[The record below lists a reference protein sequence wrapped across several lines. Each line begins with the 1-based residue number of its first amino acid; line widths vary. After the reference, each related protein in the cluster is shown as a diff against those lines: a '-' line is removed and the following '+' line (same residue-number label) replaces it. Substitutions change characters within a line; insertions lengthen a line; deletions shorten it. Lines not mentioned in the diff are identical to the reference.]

1 VGCTSERACKVRVV
15 RRKLVVFVPV
25 SALESVC
32 EALFAAGAGH
42 IGGYE
47 RCAWYTPGMGTFLAG
62 EGAAPTI
69 GEVGQERRIGEY
81 RLETV
86 YPTELEADVVR
97 ALLESHPYEE
107 PVFDLYELLEPEV

>member
-1 VGCTSERACKVRVV
+1 MMCTTQRACKVRVV
-15 RRKLVVFVPV
+15 RRKLVVFVPA

-32 EALFAAGAGH
+32 EALFAAGAGR

-69 GEVGQERRIGEY
+69 GEVGRERRITEY

-107 PVFDLYELLEPEV
+107 PVYDLYELLEPEL